1 MGVALDDLDVKFI
14 SRLRQNGRM
23 SNRELARVLGY
34 SEATVRRRVNS
45 LLGEGYIKIVAL
57 ADPVRLGY
65 TVDVIMGVEVQPGSV
80 QQAADAFADHENV
93 RAVTITS
100 GAYDLI
106 VAAMFRSNEELLE
119 FTSHDLGEIPGIT
132 RVQTSNSLKVVKRS
146 FDFFPES
153 VG

>member
-1 MGVALDDLDVKFI
+1 MGVALDDLDLKFI

-45 LLGEGYIKIVAL
+45 LLDDGYIKIVAL

-65 TVDVIMGVEVQPGSV
+65 TVDVIMGVEVRPGSLKE
-80 QQAADAFADHENV
+80 AAEAFADNENV

-106 VAAMFRSNEELLE
+106 VAAMFLSHEELLE
-119 FTSHDLGEIPGIT
+119 FTANDLGEIPGIA

-153 VG
+153 LA